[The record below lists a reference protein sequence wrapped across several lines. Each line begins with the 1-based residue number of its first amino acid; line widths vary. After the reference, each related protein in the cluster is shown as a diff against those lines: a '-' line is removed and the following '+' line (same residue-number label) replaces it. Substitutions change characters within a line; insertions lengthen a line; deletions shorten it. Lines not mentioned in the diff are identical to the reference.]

1 MTEDELE
8 TSSGLEIRHGTER
21 RHGDRR
27 TADRGTGNRRRRDRR
42 LNTARGLLFSAL
54 AFAMP
59 HQVKQLVLRDELP
72 TIAEPDTGPRVVVS
86 IDSFNPI
93 QPAHAYD
100 DLIREAAAKY
110 DLEPALIRSV
120 MRMESGFDPF
130 AVSRVGA
137 MGLMQLMPAVAKEMG
152 VSDPFDAR
160 ENIMAGSHLLRNLL
174 ERHNGNLALTLASY
188 NAGPGAVASHGN
200 KVPPFKETR
209 NYVKRITAWIA
220 DERAAG

>member
-1 MTEDELE
+1 MAEDELE
-8 TSSGLEIRHGTER
+8 TSSGLGIRQGEER

-27 TADRGTGNRRRRDRR
+27 TADRGTRNRRRRDRR

-54 AFAMP
+54 TLTMP
-59 HQVKQLVLRDELP
+59 AKGKPAVRDELP
-72 TIAEPDTGPRVVVS
+72 HVAAPATGPSVLVS
-86 IDSFNPI
+86 IERFDPI
-93 QPAHAYD
+93 EPAHAYD
-100 DLIREAAAKY
+100 DLIREAAEKY

-188 NAGPGAVASHGN
+188 NAGPGAVASYGN
-200 KVPPFKETR
+200 RVPPFKETR
-209 NYVKRITAWIA
+209 NYVKRITGWIA
-220 DERAAG
+220 DEREAG

>member
-1 MTEDELE
+1 MAEDELE
-8 TSSGLEIRHGTER
+8 QTPGLGIRHGEER
-21 RHGDRR
+21 RHGERR
-27 TADRGTGNRRRRDRR
+27 TADRGTRSRRRRDRR
-42 LNTARGLLFSAL
+42 LNTARGLLLSAL
-54 AFAMP
+54 ALTMP
-59 HQVKQLVLRDELP
+59 PKVRQLVREELP
-72 TIAEPDTGPRVVVS
+72 YVAAPDSGPRVLVS

-93 QPAHAYD
+93 APAHAYD

-137 MGLMQLMPAVAKEMG
+137 MGLMQLMPAVAEEMG

-160 ENIMAGSHLLRNLL
+160 QNIMAGSQLLRNLL

-188 NAGPGAVASHGN
+188 NAGPGAVANYGN

-209 NYVKRITAWIA
+209 NYVKRITGWIA

>member
-1 MTEDELE
+1 MAEDELE
-8 TSSGLEIRHGTER
+8 TSPGLGIRHGAER
-21 RHGDRR
+21 RHEERR
-27 TADRGTGNRRRRDRR
+27 TADRGTRSRRQRDRR

-54 AFAMP
+54 ALTMP
-59 HQVKQLVLRDELP
+59 PKVKDLVLRDELP
-72 TIAEPDTGPRVVVS
+72 GVAAPARGPSVLVS
-86 IDSFNPI
+86 IESFDPI
-93 QPAHAYD
+93 EPAHAYD

-137 MGLMQLMPAVAKEMG
+137 MGLMQLMPAVAEEMG

-160 ENIMAGSHLLRNLL
+160 QNIMAGSHILRNLL

-188 NAGPGAVASHGN
+188 NAGPGAVAKYAN

-209 NYVKRITAWIA
+209 NYVKRITGWIA
-220 DERAAG
+220 DERAAS

>member
-1 MTEDELE
+1 MAEDELE
-8 TSSGLEIRHGTER
+8 TPSGLEIRHSADR
-21 RHGDRR
+21 RHGERR
-27 TADRGTGNRRRRDRR
+27 TADRGTRNRRQRDRR
-42 LNTARGLLFSAL
+42 LNAARGLLFSAL
-54 AFAMP
+54 AFTMP
-59 HQVKQLVLRDELP
+59 HQVKQLVLRDKLP
-72 TIAEPDTGPRVVVS
+72 NVAAPDGGPRVVVS

-93 QPAHAYD
+93 PPAHAYD
-100 DLIREAAAKY
+100 DLIREAAKKY

-137 MGLMQLMPAVAKEMG
+137 MGLMQLMPAVAEEMG

-160 ENIMAGSHLLRNLL
+160 QNIMAGARLLRNLL

-188 NAGPGAVASHGN
+188 NAGPGAVANYGN

-209 NYVKRITAWIA
+209 NYVKRITGWIA
-220 DERAAG
+220 DEREAG

>member
-1 MTEDELE
+1 
-8 TSSGLEIRHGTER
+8 
-21 RHGDRR
+21 
-27 TADRGTGNRRRRDRR
+27 
-42 LNTARGLLFSAL
+42 
-54 AFAMP
+54 MP
-59 HQVKQLVLRDELP
+59 PKVKQLVRDELP
-72 TIAEPDTGPRVVVS
+72 YVSAPDLGPRVLVS

-93 QPAHAYD
+93 APAHAYD

-137 MGLMQLMPAVAKEMG
+137 MGLMQLMPAVAEEMG

-160 ENIMAGSHLLRNLL
+160 QNIMAGSQLLRNLL

-188 NAGPGAVASHGN
+188 NAGPGAVANYGN

-209 NYVKRITAWIA
+209 NYVKRITGWIA

>member
-1 MTEDELE
+1 MAEDELE
-8 TSSGLEIRHGTER
+8 TSSGLGIRHGAER
-21 RHGDRR
+21 RHGERR
-27 TADRGTGNRRRRDRR
+27 TADRGTRNRRRRDRR
-42 LNTARGLLFSAL
+42 LNTARGVLFSAL
-54 AFAMP
+54 ALTMP
-59 HQVKQLVLRDELP
+59 AKVRIVRDELP
-72 TIAEPDTGPRVVVS
+72 RVAAPATTGPSVLVS
-86 IDSFNPI
+86 IESFNPI
-93 QPAHAYD
+93 EPAHAYD
-100 DLIREAAAKY
+100 DLIREAAEKY

-188 NAGPGAVASHGN
+188 NAGPGAVASYGN

-209 NYVKRITAWIA
+209 NYVKRITGWIA
-220 DERAAG
+220 DEREAG

>member
-1 MTEDELE
+1 MAEDELE
-8 TSSGLEIRHGTER
+8 TSSGLGIRRGKER
-21 RHGDRR
+21 RHGERR
-27 TADRGTGNRRRRDRR
+27 TVDRGTPSRRRRDRR
-42 LNTARGLLFSAL
+42 LNTARGLLLSAL
-54 AFAMP
+54 ALTIP
-59 HQVKQLVLRDELP
+59 PKVRELGRDELP
-72 TIAEPDTGPRVVVS
+72 YVAAPDPGPRVLVS
-86 IDSFNPI
+86 IESFNPI
-93 QPAHAYD
+93 APAHAYD

-160 ENIMAGSHLLRNLL
+160 QNIMAGSQILRDLL

-188 NAGPGAVASHGN
+188 NAGPGAVANYGN

-209 NYVKRITAWIA
+209 NYVKRITGWIA